1 MNSKGALDLKIR
13 NFEMIRIFL
22 AILLS
27 FSAIAV
33 LVLLT
38 SKNPGEV
45 LYWFV
50 VGPLT
55 SVRRFGQIL
64 QVAIPFTI
72 CSLSMTI
79 MLRAGKFNLCTD
91 GVFYI
96 CMAFASMLALN
107 LKLPPV
113 VAPVVIILICAFIGA
128 IGALIPASL
137 HYKWNANLVVASLM
151 LNYVWLHVGRYILLY
166 VINDPTLTYTG
177 SYKFPENS
185 TLGTVFRGT
194 SVHSGFYVAI
204 IVAVITYVIIKR
216 TRLGFAITQT
226 GNNPSSARAC
236 GINVGLVALAAQA
249 IGGALMGIGGA
260 VEVLGTFRQFKS
272 DALLGYGGYA
282 LLIAAVGKNDPKKV
296 IIASVLIA
304 YMRAGAALVNSNTDI
319 PLELADV
326 LQGILVIFVAAG
338 LLFSKMKHRW
348 IVKRAKLDDFEV
360 IGSVA
365 KNA

>member
-1 MNSKGALDLKIR
+1 MNSKGILDLKIR
-13 NFEMIRIFL
+13 SFEMIRILL

-27 FSAIAV
+27 FAAIGV

-38 SKNPGEV
+38 SKKPGEV
-45 LYWFV
+45 FYWFI

-55 SVRRFGQIL
+55 SVRRFGQIF

-72 CSLSMTI
+72 CSLAMTI

-96 CMAFASMLALN
+96 CMAFASILALN
-107 LKLPPV
+107 LALPPV
-113 VAPVVIILICAFIGA
+113 IAPIIIILICACLGA
-128 IGALIPASL
+128 LVALIPASL
-137 HYKWNANLVVASLM
+137 HFKWNANLVVASLM

-166 VINDPTLTYTG
+166 VINDPTITYTG
-177 SYKFPENS
+177 SYRFPES
-185 TLGTVFRGT
+185 ATLGTVFKGT
-194 SVHSGFYVAI
+194 SIHSGLYVAVV
-204 IVAVITYVIIKR
+204 VALIAYVIIKR

-226 GNNPSSARAC
+226 GNNPNFARAC
-236 GINVGLVALAAQA
+236 GINVGLIALAAQA
-249 IGGALMGIGGA
+249 IGGAFIGIGGA
-260 VEVLGTFRQFKS
+260 VEVLGTFKQFKS
-272 DALLGYGGYA
+272 DSLLGYGGYG

-296 IIASVLIA
+296 IIASILIA

-326 LQGILVIFVAAG
+326 LQGILVIFVAAE
-338 LLFSKMKHRW
+338 LLFSNVKHRW
-348 IVKRAKLDDFEV
+348 IVKRAKFDEYEV
-360 IGSVA
+360 IGGVA